1 MRSECLGRSPG
12 NTYQESTYH
21 GVIIMRMKHVLL
33 STAASLVGGLVAA
46 SLGAATA
53 KAESGLSGQVTGG
66 GGAMEGVLVTAK
78 RNGPTIADTGGGG
91 EKGRYN
97 FPAGKN
103 EGG

>member
-33 STAASLVGGLVAA
+33 STAASLVGELVAA

-53 KAESGLSGQVTGG
+53 KAEPGLSGQVTGG
-66 GGAMEGVLVTAK
+66 GGPQEGDLGTEK
-78 RNGPTIADTGGGG
+78 RNGATIAITEVSAD
-91 EKGRYN
+91 KGRHN
-97 FPAGKN
+97 FPAGK
-103 EGG
+103 